1 MQFGLSNA
9 PSAFMCVMN
18 HVLNRMLETFLWYTS
33 TMFLYSTYFLML
45 VTMCG
50 LFDYRQVLAGEYNM
64 PSARKF
70 GLEKI
75 NANAQKLKLPSHIRT
90 SDIFNIR
97 HLIPFYD
104 KIPNEANASSTS
116 SFGSWGADANW
127 FYKLHNLFVFCSS
140 VIYGY
145 FSLFHLWKKSC
156 HVMA

>member
-1 MQFGLSNA
+1 MLVMQFGLSNA

-18 HVLNRMLETFLWYTS
+18 HVLNRMLENFLWYTS

-104 KIPNEANASSTS
+104 KIPNEANAARRVLLAVEGLMQIDSISSAIYLYSAVQLYTGIS
-116 SFGSWGADANW
+116 
-127 FYKLHNLFVFCSS
+127 VFFIC
-140 VIYGY
+140 G
-145 FSLFHLWKKSC
+145 KS
-156 HVMA
+156 HVM

>member
-18 HVLNRMLETFLWYTS
+18 HVLNRMLENFLWYTS

-116 SFGSWGADANW
+116 SFGS
-127 FYKLHNLFVFCSS
+127 
-140 VIYGY
+140 
-145 FSLFHLWKKSC
+145 
-156 HVMA
+156 